1 LTDGG
6 AAGAAIDNRLKT
18 LEIHDQ
24 VKSKIVIQK
33 VSNRPAET
41 VAEGEN
47 ELVFVLVGEIATVK
61 GVELPGR
68 FPAQF

>member
-1 LTDGG
+1 
-6 AAGAAIDNRLKT
+6 
-18 LEIHDQ
+18 

-68 FPAQF
+68 FPAQS